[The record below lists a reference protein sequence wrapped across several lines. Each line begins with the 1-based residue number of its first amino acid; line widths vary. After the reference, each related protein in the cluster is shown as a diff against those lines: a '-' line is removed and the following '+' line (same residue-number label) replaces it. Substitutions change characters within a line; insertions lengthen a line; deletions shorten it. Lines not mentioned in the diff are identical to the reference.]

1 MGAGLWWWYVSA
13 WGCVCR
19 NKTTTHLCFSRSSQ
33 LRREEKV
40 VKKKTSI
47 VERRARLSSVVE
59 IKTRCYRYSGEGEFP
74 FRGWE

>member
-1 MGAGLWWWYVSA
+1 MRGVVCAGTKQQHIFVSQEA
-13 WGCVCR
+13 HSLG
-19 NKTTTHLCFSRSSQ
+19 
-33 LRREEKV
+33 EKKRV

>member
-1 MGAGLWWWYVSA
+1 MRGVVFAGTKQQHIFVSQEA
-13 WGCVCR
+13 HSLG
-19 NKTTTHLCFSRSSQ
+19 
-33 LRREEKV
+33 EKKRV
-40 VKKKTSI
+40 VKKKKTSI